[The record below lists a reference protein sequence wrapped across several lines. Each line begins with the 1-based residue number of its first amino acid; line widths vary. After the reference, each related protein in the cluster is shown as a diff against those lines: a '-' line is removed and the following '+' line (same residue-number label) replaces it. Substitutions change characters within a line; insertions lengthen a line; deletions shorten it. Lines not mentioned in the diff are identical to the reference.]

1 MADFP
6 FVPKV
11 GLTDTELRAASVPVS
26 GSLTVTGGGDASAA
40 NQLLG
45 NASLASINTKIPALG
60 QALAAASIPVVL
72 TAAQLTTLT
81 PVSSISVSN
90 FPATQ
95 PVSIASMPSTP
106 VTGTFW
112 QATQPVSGTLT
123 ANAGTNLN
131 TSLLA
136 LDSTVAKDATLGT
149 LNTSVNTLLK
159 PASTLAAITSI
170 TNVVHVDDNGGS
182 LTVDGTVAAT
192 QSGVWTV
199 QPGNTANTTAWKVD
213 GSAVT
218 QPVSGTFFQATQPI
232 SAASLPLPSNASQES
247 GGNLATLVARTPV
260 TGQALAANSSPVI
273 LASDQVFPLP
283 TGAATDSTVQLLSGV
298 LGQLLIEMRA
308 MRTALTAIACDG
320 GRNNPEDFDPSTTQF
335 DDRNFN

>member
-45 NASLASINTKIPALG
+45 NASLASINTKLPALG

-72 TAAQLTTLT
+72 TAAQLITLT

-90 FPATQ
+90 FPASQPVSGTFFQATQ

-136 LDSTVAKDATLGT
+136 LDSTVAKDASLTT
-149 LNTSVNTLLK
+149 LNASVNTLLK
-159 PASTLAAITSI
+159 PASTLAAVTSI
-170 TNVVHVDDNGGS
+170 TN
-182 LTVDGTVAAT
+182 TVIIKADTA
-192 QSGVWTV
+192 
-199 QPGNTANTTAWKVD
+199 GNQANALKVD
-213 GSAVT
+213 GSAVTQPVSGTFWQAT

-283 TGAATDSTVQLLSGV
+283 TGAATDSTVQLLFGV